1 VVPLLAFRQLIGV
14 HPLVLPANT
23 PRSFYRGAGRIHR
36 LRGVPALDDPYY
48 PEDWIASTTARFGRV
63 REGLTTLQDGRS
75 LAAAIS
81 EDPEMWL
88 GPAHVARYGVQPAIL
103 VKLLDAGERLPLHVH
118 PDRRF
123 ARTHLASPFG
133 KTEAWVIVD
142 AARDAAVHLGFARDV
157 SPDELT
163 AWVDGQ
169 RVGDMLAATNRIPV
183 QASDAIVCPA
193 GVPHAIGE
201 GILLVEVQEPTDYS
215 VLLEWDGYDIDGPS
229 QGHLGLGFDQALQC
243 VDRSAWS
250 PARIQQ
256 LSCSRTAGRQIRP
269 GVDRL
274 FPESADEFFA
284 AERLHPNP
292 VSVLDPAFSI
302 IVVVT
307 GRGVVTGERFDR
319 LPVGRG
325 DTLLIPYG
333 AGACTLE
340 GDVQAI
346 RCRGP
351 YEACTTN
358 PED

>member
-1 VVPLLAFRQLIGV
+1 V

-23 PRSFYRGAGRIHR
+23 PRTFYRGAGRIHQ
-36 LRGVPALDDPYY
+36 LRGVPAPEDPYH
-48 PEDWIASTTARFGRV
+48 PEDWIAATTARFR
-63 REGLTTLQDGRS
+63 RAPEGLTTLPDGRP
-75 LAAAIS
+75 LTAAIA
-81 EDPEMWL
+81 EDPELWL
-88 GPAHVARYGVQPAIL
+88 GPAHVARHGAQPAIL

-123 ARTHLASPFG
+123 ARSHLASPFG
-133 KTEAWVIVD
+133 KTEAWVIVGADPD
-142 AARDAAVHLGFARDV
+142 ATIHLGFARDV

-169 RVGDMLAATNRIPV
+169 RVRDMLAATNRIPV
-183 QASDAIVCPA
+183 QAGDAIVCPA

-229 QGHLGLGFDQALQC
+229 QGHLGLGFDLALQC
-243 VDRSAWS
+243 VDRGAWS

-256 LSCSRTAGRQIRP
+256 LSCRRMAGRQIRP

-274 FPESADEFFA
+274 FPESADDFFA

-292 VSVLDPAFSI
+292 VSVLDPAFSV

-307 GRGVVTGERFDR
+307 GRGVLTGEQFGR

-333 AGACTLE
+333 AGPCSVE
-340 GDVQAI
+340 GELQAV
-346 RCRGP
+346 RCRAP
-351 YEACTTN
+351 YEA
-358 PED
+358 